1 MYKISLLFFVLFFT
15 HFFGQKNLELKGVKD
30 FLTDDYGNIYAF
42 KNKDFGF
49 AKYDS
54 LGNQIG
60 KMMLV
65 NPFKIQ
71 SVQNPLNI
79 VLFSENVQEIKLID
93 QNLNEIQTIDLKQKF
108 GFIKQAYVEDL
119 QKVWLLD
126 ESRNLLLYYNF
137 RDDILM
143 NSFPIRF
150 NLYGIKDIMIYNG
163 KLFVLRENSFEI
175 YHFNS
180 GKLLEFAVEKGKRLS
195 RENENVYVVSS
206 QKIYQYFPSQ
216 EFKVVFSSNEAKIV
230 DKNHLHFLAL
240 IADKFYL
247 YKIK

>member
-15 HFFGQKNLELKGVKD
+15 QFFGQKNFELKGVKD
-30 FLTDDYGNIYAF
+30 FLADDYGNIYAF

-49 AKYDS
+49 IKYDS

-79 VLFSENVQEIKLID
+79 VLFSENSQEIKLID

-119 QKVWLLD
+119 QKVWLID

-143 NSFPIRF
+143 NSFPIQF
-150 NLYGIKDIMIYNG
+150 NLDGIKDIMVYSG
-163 KLFVLRENSFEI
+163 KLFVLKEKSFEV
-175 YHFNS
+175 YRFNS
-180 GKLLEFAVEKGKRLS
+180 EKLSEFTIENGKRLS
-195 RENENVYVVSS
+195 RENDDIYVLSS
-206 QKIYQYFPSQ
+206 QNIYQYFPSQ
-216 EFKVVFSSNEAKIV
+216 EFKMVFSNKEAKIV

>member
-1 MYKISLLFFVLFFT
+1 
-15 HFFGQKNLELKGVKD
+15 
-30 FLTDDYGNIYAF
+30 
-42 KNKDFGF
+42 
-49 AKYDS
+49 
-54 LGNQIG
+54 
-60 KMMLV
+60 
-65 NPFKIQ
+65 
-71 SVQNPLNI
+71 LNI

-143 NSFPIRF
+143 NSFPFVLIY
-150 NLYGIKDIMIYNG
+150 NVKDIMIYNG

-180 GKLLEFAVEKGKRLS
+180 EKLEFAVENGKRLS
-195 RENENVYVVSS
+195 RENEDVYVVSS